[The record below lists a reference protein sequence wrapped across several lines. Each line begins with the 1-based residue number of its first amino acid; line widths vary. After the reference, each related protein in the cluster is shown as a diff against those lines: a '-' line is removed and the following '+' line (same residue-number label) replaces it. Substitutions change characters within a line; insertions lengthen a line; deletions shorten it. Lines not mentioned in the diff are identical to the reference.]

1 MNQEFF
7 NQEDNDNND
16 SNNSENY
23 VILICNKSYKTK
35 NGLIQHEKKKH
46 SEYCGYPSNIPP
58 HQYYLMQFKQSLI
71 YNIKKN

>member
-7 NQEDNDNND
+7 NQDNDNND
-16 SNNSENY
+16 SNNSENC
-23 VILICNKSYKTK
+23 VICNKSYKTK

-46 SEYCGYPSNIPP
+46 SEYRGYPSNIPP
-58 HQYYLMQFKQSLI
+58 PHQYYLII